1 MVDRKLITDL
11 LLKAVPPAPQ
21 GERNEIWTAA
31 SPASASAVTDLVDRD
46 PTRRGKT
53 GKHHFRS
60 VRQVYTGRGTD
71 KARHRRL
78 WRITL
83 EQARTTAGEW
93 RSMIAKGIDPAVI
106 EAERRAAE
114 ARERAIRVK
123 HSFANVAETFMADKL
138 AQERRGKSAERDLR
152 STFVAAW
159 GDRQIGEITKLD
171 VLEIINAKKRHRAAV
186 WPCAVRAQQASKS
199 ARVGWLTAQRAASL
213 TPFVDAF
220 RMSLADLG
228 YVEGRT
234 LEIAFRYGD
243 DVVERVPE
251 LAAELIHLPVDLIVA
266 QGAAVSVLSKLNLPV
281 PIVYVTSGDPVVAGF
296 AESLARP
303 HGNRFLAKDLL
314 EQAFPLLWV
323 SGEISNIKCYGSGH
337 WYFSLKDSDAQ
348 VRCVMFREKNQYLG
362 WQPQDGMQVEV
373 RALVTLYPARGD
385 FQLNV
390 ETIRRVGLGT
400 LFEAF
405 EQLRARLGKEG
416 LFDPGRKKILPL
428 FPEQIGIITSPDGA
442 ALHDVLSTLRR
453 RMPSLPVIVY
463 PVPVQG
469 IGASV
474 KIAAAIQKAASRAEC
489 DVLIL
494 CRGGGS
500 IEDLWAF
507 NEEVV
512 ARAIAACSLPI
523 ISGVGHET
531 DFTIADFVADIRAP
545 TPTGAS
551 QLVCQDREELL
562 RRVEILYCRMQRD
575 AAARH

>member
-1 MVDRKLITDL
+1 MNF
-11 LLKAVPPAPQ
+11 LLKM
-21 GERNEIWTAA
+21 EI
-31 SPASASAVTDLVDRD
+31 
-46 PTRRGKT
+46 
-53 GKHHFRS
+53 
-60 VRQVYTGRGTD
+60 
-71 KARHRRL
+71 
-78 WRITL
+78 
-83 EQARTTAGEW
+83 
-93 RSMIAKGIDPAVI
+93 
-106 EAERRAAE
+106 
-114 ARERAIRVK
+114 ARE
-123 HSFANVAETFMADKL
+123 
-138 AQERRGKSAERDLR
+138 
-152 STFVAAW
+152 
-159 GDRQIGEITKLD
+159 
-171 VLEIINAKKRHRAAV
+171 
-186 WPCAVRAQQASKS
+186 
-199 ARVGWLTAQRAASL
+199 
-213 TPFVDAF
+213 
-220 RMSLADLG
+220 
-228 YVEGRT
+228 
-234 LEIAFRYGD
+234 
-243 DVVERVPE
+243 
-251 LAAELIHLPVDLIVA
+251 
-266 QGAAVSVLSKLNLPV
+266 VLSVSELNR
-281 PIVYVTSGDPVVAGF
+281 G
-296 AESLARP
+296 
-303 HGNRFLAKDLL
+303 AKDLL

-337 WYFSLKDSDAQ
+337 WYFLLKDSGAQ

-416 LFDPGRKKILPL
+416 LFDHGRKKILPL

-469 IGASV
+469 VGASV

-562 RRVEILYCRMQRD
+562 RRVEILYCRMQRTLQHGIESRMQNVD
-575 AAARH
+575 MLACRLVHPREWINDQLTHLRRLRERLVRSWRRDSEQRYWRVRELDQRLTAARPDISRLVERKHGLDMRLRRAIVGCIESLAMSLKHQQANLAHLNPESILERGFSIAYTADGTVLRNSDQVGIGDTVRMTLSNGEIRARVSGKGNG